1 MPLILHI
8 TILCTHACFKLYL
21 QKKKGESIIEDYVYV
36 QHEGTSMQETKYWY
50 VLTKDLVLK
59 VYKAH
64 EVRATNLLTMHSYN
78 FLLYMPKS
86 FLSL

>member
-1 MPLILHI
+1 M
-8 TILCTHACFKLYL
+8 HACFKLYL

-36 QHEGTSMQETKYWY
+36 HEVTSRQETKYWY

-64 EVRATNLLTMHSYN
+64 EVRSTNLTLLQ
-78 FLLYMPKS
+78 FLNQ
-86 FLSL
+86 